1 MTGTGRLFQNGRA
14 GEDTCSNPRGRKEM
28 LMTRKQL
35 TKWASRSAAAL
46 LAGAMVFGGAAMAAP
61 VQTWAADSSIVD
73 GETKT
78 GSLTIT
84 KKAAGDQGEVLEGAG
99 YTLYKVMSLTPG
111 EQAGDYARYEA
122 APEFANVLKGVKPD
136 SLGNYSSQQ
145 LENLIDQLKA
155 EIDKGTISAAAG
167 EKKTDMSGVVTFSGL
182 ELGYYLVVESTAPTE
197 YVAGRSFLIAIPS
210 TDNYADGLGGTE
222 GTQWVYHVAAEPK
235 NAKVTIDKQLAG
247 TEDQAEQDGSVGVG
261 DFVKYQVNTIIPA
274 YTEEYFA
281 KNVSFVISDT
291 MSDGLEIQDT
301 KEHPIEV
308 QVGSQKVERGD
319 GTYTAEAS
327 NKSGENPDLT
337 ITFAQDYIKAHGGEK
352 AEITYY
358 AKVTEQAVTGTAGNP
373 NQVTLTY
380 NNKPGET
387 TKAESNEVKVY
398 SFNIKVVKFTKEEG
412 SKALQGAEFS
422 LYSDKECKTQIGGS
436 QSSGV
441 DGTLSFGKLDAGVYY
456 LKETKSP
463 AGYTLL
469 TNPIK
474 VEIRAVTDSSNHA
487 AGTFDLYVDDEKVET
502 DRGDFVTQLDQT
514 SGTATIAVEN
524 HKGFTLPATGGTGIA
539 LFLLIGAAGIFTV
552 SAVLVKKSRK
562 AAK

>member
-1 MTGTGRLFQNGRA
+1 
-14 GEDTCSNPRGRKEM
+14 M
-28 LMTRKQL
+28 LMKRKHL

-61 VQTWAADSSIVD
+61 VQTWAADSIVD
-73 GETKT
+73 SQTKT

-111 EQAGDYARYEA
+111 EQAGDYAKYEVV
-122 APEFANVLKGVKPD
+122 PEFENVLRGVKPD
-136 SLGNYSSQQ
+136 ALGNYSSQQ

-155 EIDKGTISAAAG
+155 EIDKGTISAAAR
-167 EKKTDMSGVVTFSGL
+167 EAKTDTSGEVTFSDL
-182 ELGYYLVVESTAPTE
+182 ALGYYLVVESTAPTG
-197 YVAGRSFLIAIPS
+197 YVAGRPFLIAIPS

-247 TEDQAEQDGSVGVG
+247 PEDQAEQDGSVGVG
-261 DFVKYQVNTIIPA
+261 DFVKYQVNTTIPA
-274 YTEEYFA
+274 YTKEYFG

-301 KEHPIEV
+301 QAHPIEV

-319 GTYTAEAS
+319 GTYKAEALS
-327 NKSGENPDLT
+327 KSDDNPDLT

-352 AEITYY
+352 VEITYY

-412 SKALQGAEFS
+412 SKALQGAEFG
-422 LYSDKECKTQIGGS
+422 LYSDKECKTQIGS
-436 QSSGV
+436 TQTSGE

-474 VEIRAVTDSSNHA
+474 VEIRADVDQSSHA
-487 AGTFDLYVDDEKVET
+487 TGTFELYVDDKKIVT
-502 DRGDFVTQLDQT
+502 DNGDFVTQLEQST
-514 SGTATIAVEN
+514 GTATIAVEN

-539 LFLLIGAAGIFTV
+539 LFLLIGAAGILTV